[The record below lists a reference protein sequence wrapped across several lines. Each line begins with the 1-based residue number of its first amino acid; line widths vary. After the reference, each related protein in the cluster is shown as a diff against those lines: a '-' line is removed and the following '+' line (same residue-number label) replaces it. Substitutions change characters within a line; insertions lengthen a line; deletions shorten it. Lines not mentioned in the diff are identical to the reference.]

1 MSMKNYSKMYAA
13 EEETQPFPVPDTDE
27 ENPVVEEEPMIV
39 TGTVVNCVRLNVR
52 EQMNTG
58 ATVLCVLPAG
68 AEVEVIADEEHDEW
82 YHVITATG
90 IEGFCMKNYI
100 QL

>member
-13 EEETQPFPVPDTDE
+13 EEETQQFPVPDTDE
-27 ENPVVEEEPMIV
+27 ETPVVEEEPKIV
-39 TGTVVNCVRLNVR
+39 TGTVVGCAKLNIR
-52 EQMNTG
+52 EQMNTYS
-58 ATVLCVLPAG
+58 TILCVIPAG
-68 AEVEVIADEEHDEW
+68 AEVEIIADEEHDEW

-90 IEGFCMKNYI
+90 IEGFCMKKYI